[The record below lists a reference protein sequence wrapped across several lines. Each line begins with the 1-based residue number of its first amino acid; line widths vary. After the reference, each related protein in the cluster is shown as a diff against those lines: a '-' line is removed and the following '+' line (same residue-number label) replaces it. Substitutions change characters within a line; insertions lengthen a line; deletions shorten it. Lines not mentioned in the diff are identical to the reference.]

1 MTKRIYL
8 DHQATTPI
16 DARVLEAMMP
26 FLKEEY
32 GNPHSTHAFG
42 WSASEAVASAKRD
55 VASLI
60 GAEPGEII
68 FTSGAT
74 EANNLALQGLARR
87 LGSSGGHIL
96 TSAIEHKCVLN
107 AANWL
112 GSQGFDIEILPVD
125 HEARIN
131 PTLVRDALRKDTVLV
146 SIMTANNE
154 VGTIQP
160 IAEIGKICAEHGA
173 AFHTDAAQ
181 AVGKIPIDVVEMN
194 IDLLSLSAH
203 KFYGPK
209 GIGALYVSGACPFEI
224 DPLFFGGAQQGGR
237 RAGTLPTF
245 LCAGVGA
252 AAKIAMREMFDNNEK
267 IQMLENAFV
276 RGLIERIPD
285 LILNS
290 PESSKIF
297 GHVNIQFPI
306 IDAEYLINKLKG
318 RISFSTGS
326 ACNSGFIEDSYVL
339 TAMNIDSDAISRSAR
354 FGLSHMNT
362 LDEIIFSVDLI
373 ANKAYSGN
381 NS

>member
-55 VASLI
+55 LAALI

-74 EANNLALQGLARR
+74 EANNLALQGVARR
-87 LGSSGGHIL
+87 LGSNGGHIL
-96 TSAIEHKCVLN
+96 TSAIEHKCILN
-107 AANWL
+107 TAAWL
-112 GSQGFDIEILPVD
+112 GSQGFDVEFLPVD
-125 HEARIN
+125 HEARID
-131 PTLVRDALRKDTVLV
+131 PASVREALRSDTVLV
-146 SIMTANNE
+146 SIMAANNE

-181 AVGKIPIDVVEMN
+181 AVGKIPIDVVDMN
-194 IDLLSLSAH
+194 IDLLSLSGH

-209 GIGALYVSGACPFEI
+209 GIGALYVSGACPYEI
-224 DPLFFGGAQQGGR
+224 DPLFFGGAQQDGR

-245 LCAGVGA
+245 LCAGIGA
-252 AAKIAMREMFDNNEK
+252 ASKIAMQEMSANSEK
-267 IQMLENAFV
+267 VQALEDAFAQ
-276 RGLIERIPD
+276 GLVDRIPGVV
-285 LILNS
+285 LNS
-290 PESSKIF
+290 PKALKVP
-297 GHVNIQFPI
+297 GHLNLQFPEVE
-306 IDAEYLINKLKG
+306 AESLINSLKG
-318 RISFSTGS
+318 KLSFSTGS
-326 ACNSGFIEDSYVL
+326 ACNSGFIESSYVL
-339 TAMNIDSDAISRSAR
+339 EAMKLDDDAILRSAR

-362 LDEIIFSVDLI
+362 LRELRESIDLI
-373 ANKAYSGN
+373 ANATLL
-381 NS
+381 